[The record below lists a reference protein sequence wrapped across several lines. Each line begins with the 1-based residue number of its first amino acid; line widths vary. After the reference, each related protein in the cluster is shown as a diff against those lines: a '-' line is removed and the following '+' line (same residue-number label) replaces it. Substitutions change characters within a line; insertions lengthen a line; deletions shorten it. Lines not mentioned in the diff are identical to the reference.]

1 MPEFKA
7 TPAQQAAV
15 EARGSALLVSA
26 GAGSGKTRVLTE
38 RLMRYLTDPEHPVDL
53 DRFLV
58 ITYTRAAAGELRSR
72 IMKEL
77 SAALAADPMN
87 RRLRRQSALL
97 HRAQIGTIHS
107 FCAAFLR
114 QHSHEAQIGPDFA
127 VLDEQRAGGMMARAL
142 EKVLDA
148 WYDAPEKHPGF
159 LELADTVGAGRDDR
173 RLEAL
178 VLELYGKMQS
188 HARPSLWARGQIR
201 ALEEPAEDAGETAW
215 GREILS
221 YAREIVSFWASE
233 FERMLGLIDT
243 EPLIAKAW
251 QEGYT
256 QTADALDALLS
267 ALDQGWE
274 AARERLPIPFKVGT
288 LRKSPDPALSESLKA
303 RRELCK
309 TDMEKL
315 KKLFAQ
321 SSGEL
326 LRDLAL
332 TAPAMKALLLLEE
345 DFDKTFTAAKR
356 RANLLDYA
364 DLEHLCAALLL
375 EEDGSP
381 SELALQERDRWQ
393 EILVDEY
400 QDVSR
405 VQDDIFRAISREG
418 SNLFLVGDVKQSIY
432 RFRLA
437 DPGIF
442 TEKYRSFAPE
452 ETAAPGQG
460 RRILLRENFR
470 SRREVLDAANAVF
483 SRCMS
488 RSLGELDYDED
499 TALLCGS
506 RDYTGS
512 VPVPELTLLPLI
524 KDVGDEEAPDKQ
536 AREAELVAGQIRRLM
551 ARGISVN
558 DREGPRPLDYGDIA
572 ILLRSANSVGPVY
585 RRELLR
591 QGIPVG
597 FGQGDGFFR
606 ATEVSAVLSML
617 ALLYNPHQDIPLI
630 SVLRSP
636 AFGFDADTL
645 SAIRASAPDAD
656 VFTALTAWS
665 RDHRE
670 GRDFL
675 EKLERLRAVAP
686 DLRASQLTE
695 LLLEELDLPAL
706 CSAMRD
712 GSQRRARLMEL
723 IELSERFEKTGYRG
737 LHRFV
742 LWLRKL
748 GDAGQEPSLGAE
760 NPSAVHIL
768 SVHKSKGLEFPVV
781 FLADLSHSFNRRDLT
796 ARVLIH
802 PELGLGPKVT
812 DLRQR
817 VEYTGLARSAVSLRL
832 EREMLSEELRLLYVG
847 MTRARERLFLS
858 AVSKDPDA
866 LLEKAAEMAD
876 SPISPVLLS
885 RAQNPALWLLAAAI
899 ADGQRHLKIS
909 VAAPE
914 SAEEQEAA
922 LPGVEPDPEAEAA
935 LSRNLAFV
943 YPHREAEA
951 LPSKVTSTEL
961 KARALPDEDAV
972 SLAPKLRRPFRLPD
986 LSGERPLTAAEKGT
1000 ATHLVLQVM
1009 DFSQSASLEQIQGEI
1024 RRLQQEDFLSPREA
1038 RAVDADAIRRLF
1050 ASPLGKR
1057 MLAAPR
1063 MEREF
1068 HFSLL
1073 CPAGD
1078 FFPGTEGEQVL
1089 LQGVVDCFLE
1099 DADGITVIDYKTDRV
1114 KTRQAAE
1121 ERALA
1126 YTGQLRSYAAALQRI
1141 CQKPVKECLLYFLQA
1156 GETVSVAF

>member
-15 EARGSALLVSA
+15 ESRGSAVLVSA

-72 IMKEL
+72 ILQKL
-77 SAALAADPMN
+77 AQALAADPMN

-114 QHSHEAQIGPDFA
+114 EHSHLAGIGPDFA
-127 VLDEQRAGGMMARAL
+127 VLDEQRAGSMMARAL

-148 WYDAPEKHPGF
+148 WYDAPQSHPGF

-173 RLEAL
+173 RLEEL
-178 VLELYGKMQS
+178 VLELYQKMQS
-188 HARPSLWARGQIR
+188 HARPSLWARGQIE
-201 ALEEPAEDAGETAW
+201 ALEQPAGDAGETAW
-215 GREILS
+215 GRELL
-221 YAREIVSFWASE
+221 AFAKETASFWAAE
-233 FERMLGLIDT
+233 FDRMLGLIDT
-243 EPLIAKAW
+243 EPAIAKAW
-251 QEGYT
+251 QEGFT
-256 QTADALDALLS
+256 RTADALDALCR

-274 AARERLPIPFKVGT
+274 AARACFPIPFQMGV
-288 LRKSPDPALSESLKA
+288 LRKTPDPELSDSLKA

-321 SSGEL
+321 SSEEL
-326 LRDLAL
+326 LRDRAL
-332 TAPAMKALLLLEE
+332 TAPAMRALLCLEE
-345 DFDKTFTAAKR
+345 DFDKAFSAAKR

-364 DLEHLCAALLL
+364 DLEHLCANLLL
-375 EEDGSP
+375 KEDGTP
-381 SELALQERDRWQ
+381 SALALQVRDRWE

-405 VQDDIFRAISREG
+405 VQDDIFRALSRDG
-418 SNLFLVGDVKQSIY
+418 TNLFLVGDVKQSIY

-442 TEKYRSFAPE
+442 TEKYRAFAPE
-452 ETAAPGQG
+452 ETAAPGQA

-488 RSLGELDYDED
+488 RALGELDYDDE
-499 TALLCGS
+499 AVLRFGS
-506 RDYTGS
+506 LDYEGS
-512 VPVPELTLLPLI
+512 VPLPELTLLSLP
-524 KDVGDEEAPDKQ
+524 KDGGEEEAPDKQ
-536 AREAELVAGQIRRLM
+536 ALEAELVAGQIRRLM
-551 ARGISVN
+551 AEGILVS

-572 ILLRSANSVGPVY
+572 ILLRSANTVGPIY
-585 RRELLR
+585 RRELVR

-606 ATEVSAVLSML
+606 ATEVSAVLSLL
-617 ALLYNPHQDIPLI
+617 AVLDNPHQDIPLI
-630 SVLRSP
+630 AVLRSP
-636 AFGFDADTL
+636 AVGFDADTL
-645 SAIRASAPDAD
+645 SAIRAAAPDAD
-656 VFTALTAWS
+656 FYNALTLWS
-665 RDHRE
+665 RDHRR

-675 EKLERLRAVAP
+675 DKLERLRRMAP
-686 DLRASQLTE
+686 DLRASELVE
-695 LLLEELDLPAL
+695 LLLEELDLLAV

-712 GSQRRARLMEL
+712 GVQRRARLMEL
-723 IELSERFEKTGYRG
+723 TELSERFEKTGYRG

-742 LWLRKL
+742 LWLRKM
-748 GDAGQEPSLGAE
+748 AEKGQEPSLGAE

-768 SVHKSKGLEFPVV
+768 SIHKSKGLEFPVV
-781 FLADLSHSFNRRDLT
+781 FLADLSHSFNRRDLQR
-796 ARVLIH
+796 RVLIH

-812 DLRQR
+812 DLQRR

-858 AVSKDPDA
+858 AGSKDPDA
-866 LLEKAAEMAD
+866 LLQKAASMAD
-876 SPISPVLLS
+876 TPISPVLLS
-885 RAQNPALWLLAAAI
+885 RAQNPALWLLSAAL
-899 ADGQRHLKIS
+899 ADGQRHLKIT

-914 SAEEQEAA
+914 TLALQENAVLSSPPDEAA
-922 LPGVEPDPEAEAA
+922 GERL
-935 LSRNLAFV
+935 RQNLAFA
-943 YPHREAEA
+943 YPHRGAEA
-951 LPSKVTSTEL
+951 LPSKVTATEM
-961 KARALPDEDAV
+961 KGHADPDEDALNLSPRPV
-972 SLAPKLRRPFRLPD
+972 RPFRLPD

-1009 DFSQSASLEQIQGEI
+1009 DFAQTATLEQVEGEI
-1024 RRLQQEDFLSPREA
+1024 RRLEQEHFLSPREA
-1038 RAVDADAIRRLF
+1038 QAVDARAILGLF

-1057 MLAAPR
+1057 MLQAPH

-1073 CPAGD
+1073 CEAGD
-1078 FFPGTEGEQVL
+1078 FFPGAEGEQVL

-1114 KTRQAAE
+1114 KTRAE
-1121 ERALA
+1121 AEARARA
-1126 YTGQLRSYAAALQRI
+1126 YTGQLRAYAAALRRI
-1141 CQKPVKECLLYFLQA
+1141 CQKPVKECLLYFLHA
-1156 GETVSVAF
+1156 GETVAVR

>member
-15 EARGSALLVSA
+15 ESRGSALLVSA

-38 RLMRYLTDPEHPVDL
+38 RLMRSITDPERPVDL

-77 SAALAADPMN
+77 ATALAADPTN

-114 QHSHEAQIGPDFA
+114 QHSHEARIGPDFA

-159 LELADTVGAGRDDR
+159 LDLADTVGAGRDDK
-173 RLEAL
+173 RLEEL

-188 HARPSLWARGQIR
+188 HARPSLWAQGQIR
-201 ALEEPAEDAGETAW
+201 ALEEGAEDAGDTAW
-215 GREILS
+215 GREILAF
-221 YAREIVSFWASE
+221 ARETASFWAAE
-233 FERMLGLIDT
+233 FERMMGLIDT

-256 QTADALDALLS
+256 QTCDALDALCR
-267 ALDQGWE
+267 ALDRGWE
-274 AARERLPIPFKVGT
+274 AARACLPIPFKVGT
-288 LRKSPDPALSESLKA
+288 LRKSPDQELSDSLKA

-315 KKLFAQ
+315 RKLFAQ
-321 SSGEL
+321 SSEEL
-326 LRDLAL
+326 LRDRAL

-345 DFDKTFTAAKR
+345 DFDRTFTAAKR

-364 DLEHLCAALLL
+364 DLEHLCAELLL

-381 SELALQERDRWQ
+381 SELALQARESWE

-405 VQDDIFRAISREG
+405 VQDDIFRAISRDG
-418 SNLFLVGDVKQSIY
+418 ANLFLVGDVKQSIY

-437 DPGIF
+437 DPTIF
-442 TEKYRSFAPE
+442 TEKYEHFADA
-452 ETAAPGQG
+452 AAPGEP

-488 RSLGELDYDED
+488 RALGELDYDED
-499 TALLCGS
+499 AALRCGS
-506 RDYTGS
+506 PDYSGS
-512 VPVPELTLLPLI
+512 VPVPELTLLSLE
-524 KDVGDEEAPDKQ
+524 KDEGEEEAPDKQ
-536 AREAELVAGQIRRLM
+536 ALEAELVAGQIRRLM
-551 ARGISVN
+551 AEGILVN
-558 DREGPRPLDYGDIA
+558 DREGPRPLDWGDIA
-572 ILLRSANSVGPVY
+572 ILLRSANSVGPIY
-585 RRELLR
+585 RRELIR

-606 ATEVSAVLSML
+606 SIEISTVLSML
-617 ALLYNPHQDIPLI
+617 AVLDNPHQDIPLI
-630 SVLRSP
+630 AVLRSP
-636 AFGFDADTL
+636 ALGFDADSL
-645 SAIRASAPDAD
+645 AAIRAAAPKAD
-656 VFTALTAWS
+656 FYTALTLWS
-665 RDHRE
+665 REHAQ

-675 EKLERLRAVAP
+675 EKLERLRAIAP
-686 DLRASQLTE
+686 DLRASELVE
-695 LLLEELDLPAL
+695 LLLEELDLLAL

-723 IELSERFEKTGYRG
+723 SELSERFEKTGYRG

-748 GDAGQEPSLGAE
+748 AEKGQEPSLGAE

-768 SVHKSKGLEFPVV
+768 SIHKSKGLEFPVV
-781 FLADLSHSFNRRDLT
+781 FLADLSHSFNRRDLQR
-796 ARVLIH
+796 RVLIH

-812 DLRQR
+812 DLKRR

-858 AVSKDPDA
+858 AVSKDPQA
-866 LLEKAAEMAD
+866 LLEKAAGMAD
-876 SPISPVLLS
+876 TPISPVLLA
-885 RAQNPALWLLAAAI
+885 RAQNPALWLLAAAM
-899 ADGQRHLKIS
+899 ADGQQHLKVSIA
-909 VAAPE
+909 VPETPEEREAQLLTAA
-914 SAEEQEAA
+914 
-922 LPGVEPDPEAEAA
+922 PDPEAEEA
-935 LSRNLAFV
+935 LRRNLAFV

-951 LPSKVTSTEL
+951 LPSKVTATEL
-961 KARALPDEDAV
+961 KGHSEQDEDAL
-972 SLAPKLRRPFRLPD
+972 SLAPRTARPFRLPD
-986 LSGERPLTAAEKGT
+986 LSGARPLSATEKGT

-1009 DFSQSASLEQIQGEI
+1009 DFGKTGSREEIEGEI
-1024 RRLQQEDFLSPREA
+1024 QRLRQEGFLSEREA
-1038 RAVDADAIRRLF
+1038 GAVDAAAIGRLF

-1073 CPAGD
+1073 CEAGD
-1078 FFPGTEGEQVL
+1078 FFPGAQGEQVL

-1114 KTRQAAE
+1114 KNRAE
-1121 ERALA
+1121 AEARARA
-1126 YTGQLRSYAAALQRI
+1126 YTGQLRAYAGALERI
-1141 CQKPVKECLLYFLQA
+1141 CQKPVKECLLYFLRA
-1156 GETVSVAF
+1156 GETVPVAF

>member
-15 EARGSALLVSA
+15 ECRGSALLVSA

-38 RLMRYLTDPEHPVDL
+38 RLMRSITDPEQPVDL

-77 SAALAADPMN
+77 ATALAADPAN

-114 QHSHEAQIGPDFA
+114 QHSHEAGIGPDFA

-159 LELADTVGAGRDDR
+159 LELADTVGAGRSDR
-173 RLEAL
+173 RLEEL

-188 HARPSLWARGQIR
+188 HARPALWAESQIR
-201 ALEEPAEDAGETAW
+201 ALEEPAGDAGDTAW
-215 GREILS
+215 GREILGF
-221 YAREIVSFWASE
+221 ARETVSFWAAE

-243 EPLIAKAW
+243 EPAIAKAW

-256 QTADALDALLS
+256 QTCDALDALCR

-274 AARERLPIPFKVGT
+274 AARACLPIPFKVGT
-288 LRKSPDPALSESLKA
+288 LRVSPDKELSDSLKA

-315 KKLFAQ
+315 GKLFAQ
-321 SSGEL
+321 SSEEL
-326 LRDLAL
+326 LRDRAI

-345 DFDKTFTAAKR
+345 DFDRTFTAAKR

-364 DLEHLCAALLL
+364 DLEHLCAELLL

-381 SELALQERDRWQ
+381 SELALHARESWE

-405 VQDDIFRAISREG
+405 VQDDIFRAISRDG
-418 SNLFLVGDVKQSIY
+418 ANLFLVGDVKQSIY

-442 TEKYRSFAPE
+442 TEKYHAFRPA
-452 ETAAPGQG
+452 ETAAPGEAK
-460 RRILLRENFR
+460 RILLRENFR

-488 RSLGELDYDED
+488 RALGELDYDED
-499 TALLCGS
+499 AALRYGS
-506 RDYTGS
+506 LDYSGS
-512 VPVPELTLLPLI
+512 VPLPELTLLSLE
-524 KDVGDEEAPDKQ
+524 KDEGEEEAPDKQ
-536 AREAELVAGQIRRLM
+536 ALEAALVAGQIRRLM
-551 ARGISVN
+551 AEGILVN
-558 DREGPRPLDYGDIA
+558 DREGLRPLDYGDIA
-572 ILLRSANSVGPVY
+572 ILLRSANSVGPIY
-585 RRELLR
+585 RRELIR

-606 ATEVSAVLSML
+606 SIEISTVLSLLAVLD
-617 ALLYNPHQDIPLI
+617 NPHQDIPLI
-630 SVLRSP
+630 AVLRSP
-636 AFGFDADTL
+636 ALGFDADSL
-645 SAIRASAPDAD
+645 AAIRAAAPKAD
-656 VFTALTAWS
+656 FYTALTLWS
-665 RDHRE
+665 REHAQ

-675 EKLERLRAVAP
+675 EKLERLRAIAP
-686 DLRASQLTE
+686 DLRASELVE
-695 LLLEELDLPAL
+695 LLLEELDLLAL

-712 GSQRRARLMEL
+712 GGQRRARLMEFS
-723 IELSERFEKTGYRG
+723 ELSERFEKTGYRG

-748 GDAGQEPSLGAE
+748 AEKGLEPSLGAE

-768 SVHKSKGLEFPVV
+768 SIHKSKGLEFPVV
-781 FLADLSHSFNRRDLT
+781 FLADLSHSFNRRDLLR
-796 ARVLIH
+796 RVLIH

-812 DLRQR
+812 DLKRR

-858 AVSKDPDA
+858 AVSKDPEG
-866 LLEKAAEMAD
+866 LLEKAADMAD
-876 SPISPVLLS
+876 TPISPVLLS

-899 ADGQRHLKIS
+899 ADGQQIS
-909 VAAPE
+909 IATPE
-914 SAEEQEAA
+914 VLEAREAELLSA
-922 LPGVEPDPEAEAA
+922 VPDPEAEAA
-935 LSRNLAFV
+935 LRRNLAYA

-951 LPSKVTSTEL
+951 LPSKVTATEL
-961 KARALPDEDAV
+961 KGHSEKDEDAL
-972 SLAPKLRRPFRLPD
+972 SLAPRTSRPFRLPD
-986 LSGERPLTAAEKGT
+986 LSGERPLTATEKGT

-1009 DFSQSASLEQIQGEI
+1009 DFGKTGSREEI
-1024 RRLQQEDFLSPREA
+1024 RQEILRLRQEGFLSEREA
-1038 RAVDADAIRRLF
+1038 GAVDAAAIGRLF

-1057 MLAAPR
+1057 MLASPR

-1073 CPAGD
+1073 CEAGD
-1078 FFPGTEGEQVL
+1078 FFPGAQGEQVL

-1099 DADGITVIDYKTDRV
+1099 DEDGITVIDYKTDRV
-1114 KTRQAAE
+1114 KNRAE
-1121 ERALA
+1121 AEARART
-1126 YTGQLRSYAAALQRI
+1126 YTGQLRAYAGALRRI
-1141 CQKPVKECLLYFLQA
+1141 CGKPVKECMLYFLQA
-1156 GETVSVAF
+1156 GETVPVAF